1 MAYRKVCLTWGKRA
15 MRKKE
20 KTGRE
25 RGKETNSNRCFQWQR
40 HKAGNN
46 IKRIDAV
53 SLTDIRTIQGLY
65 GGK

>member
-1 MAYRKVCLTWGKRA
+1 